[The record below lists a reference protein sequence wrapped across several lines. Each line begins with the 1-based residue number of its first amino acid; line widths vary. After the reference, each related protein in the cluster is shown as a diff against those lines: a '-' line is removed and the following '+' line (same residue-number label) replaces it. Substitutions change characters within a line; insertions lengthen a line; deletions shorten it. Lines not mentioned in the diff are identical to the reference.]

1 MKKILSFLVGTV
13 VFSYTGAVS
22 ANTQKELDSACEQGS
37 SENCILA
44 ADAYV
49 KGSNG
54 VLNYTR
60 AIEFYNKACVADP
73 NSNACKEIIF
83 TDSAVT
89 VSLRNISDVSANAQ
103 SKLLKSPNEE
113 ELKNVFDTLKKE
125 CDLNN
130 DNRACAIYGDMLV
143 SGIGCDRNLELGL
156 SVLNQSAAK
165 ADLYALSSLGYR
177 YYNGIDVEPNEFKAF
192 RLLNVSCD
200 NDDFGACRMVSSIYR
215 KGLGVGVKKDD
226 LIKIYQQKCDEQK
239 AVSCHKLANIKNASE
254 DEHENEQ
261 ALELLKMGCDLG
273 GVRSCVELGDMYSN
287 GTIKQRDNEYA
298 FSCYKTACDKNDPIG
313 CLNLGYAYRMGSGIE
328 QDIKLAYKLFHK
340 SCKRGSSQACAVLAQ
355 MPRLEDN

>member
-1 MKKILSFLVGTV
+1 MNIYRSNF
-13 VFSYTGAVS
+13 VFRSLRF
-22 ANTQKELDSACEQGS
+22 EEWM
-37 SENCILA
+37 
-44 ADAYV
+44 
-49 KGSNG
+49 NG
-54 VLNYTR
+54 VCTNRGAYET
-60 AIEFYNKACVADP
+60 D
-73 NSNACKEIIF
+73 IIAEATSSDIRF
-83 TDSAVT
+83 F
-89 VSLRNISDVSANAQ
+89 ISDVSANAQ

-254 DEHENEQ
+254 DEHETKQ

-273 GVRSCVELGDMYSN
+273 GVR
-287 GTIKQRDNEYA
+287 RD
-298 FSCYKTACDKNDPIG
+298 
-313 CLNLGYAYRMGSGIE
+313 L
-328 QDIKLAYKLFHK
+328 
-340 SCKRGSSQACAVLAQ
+340 
-355 MPRLEDN
+355 